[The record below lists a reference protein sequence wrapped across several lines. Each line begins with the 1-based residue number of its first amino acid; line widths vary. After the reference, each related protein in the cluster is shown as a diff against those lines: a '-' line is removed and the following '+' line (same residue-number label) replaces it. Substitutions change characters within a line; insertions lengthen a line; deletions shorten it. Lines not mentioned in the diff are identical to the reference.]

1 MEFKNQKQ
9 VDEYI
14 NNLGVFLNSEE
25 LCMKTDNNNYIVI
38 DDKKNKIIDYVN
50 KNTSPFSEVS
60 VSFPIIDF
68 KVFNDYN
75 NREDKIIK
83 HKIMIDEIQ
92 KSKKFLKKGWRLIRL
107 KKTHLDKSNKKI
119 KYLFYDFKKK
129 ICNPIKEEFLDNKDL
144 NNAYEV
150 KNIVI
155 IRNINKETFDNEF
168 ADAYQIE
175 LKKWEKI
182 PIYDIG
188 ELNG

>member
-14 NNLGVFLNSEE
+14 NNLGVFLNSGE

-129 ICNPIKEEFLDNKDL
+129 MCNPIKEEFLDSKDL